1 MKHIV
6 LKLFIALLFLLPVHW
21 VMADTDVSVN
31 AMPAVDSVIPSA
43 SIEKAPDSDKV
54 SLDLKGMDVQEVV
67 KMLAAKGNLNVV
79 IGNEVR
85 GKVNI
90 LLKNVN
96 LMDAF
101 EIVLVANDLAYD
113 KRGDIIY
120 VMSQREYEA
129 TYGERFADKTAAR
142 IFQLK
147 FAKAADLGKALSQM
161 KTKIGKIIVDEGS
174 NTLVVIDSPVVM
186 SQISDAVEKMDSST
200 VTKVFS
206 LTYAKAAD
214 IKTKVAETL
223 TPGVGTI
230 QIDERTN
237 KLVVTDLEKKMV
249 KIQEMVTAFDDK
261 LQQVFIESKIIQIT
275 LSDKYKMGVD
285 WGSFFNS
292 LHKSGSIKTA
302 FGLADKDSLTP
313 GAQVLVGSGDPANDY
328 NVMIQAL
335 KTVGDA
341 NLLSSPRITVLNN
354 QEAKILVGKTQPY
367 ATGTVTQGTSTTTTS
382 STLQFI
388 DIGVKLYVTPTV
400 NRDGF
405 ITMKIKPEVSS
416 STEVYTYG
424 SPATTVPIVET
435 TQAETWVTVK
445 DGTTIMI
452 AGLIKDERKN
462 SVDKVPLLG
471 DIPFIKNAFRKTNK
485 EVLKQELV
493 LFLTPHIVTGESD
506 YLEAPQT
513 PPMGEKKFTVSPDSV
528 FEKRPRVDMNPAM
541 FKEAKKVSSKVQGVG
556 ASETVK
562 TMIPAVP
569 DEYYYQVKEKIADR
583 ITVPKGKDFDAHKG
597 KVTVQFVLSS
607 KGVLVGVPDVLMSSN
622 DLLSATVVK
631 AVAAAAPF
639 AAFPG
644 EPGQNDKRF
653 VVDIDLE

>member
-1 MKHIV
+1 MI
-6 LKLFIALLFLLPVHW
+6 
-21 VMADTDVSVN
+21 
-31 AMPAVDSVIPSA
+31 
-43 SIEKAPDSDKV
+43 
-54 SLDLKGMDVQEVV
+54 
-67 KMLAAKGNLNVV
+67 
-79 IGNEVR
+79 
-85 GKVNI
+85 
-90 LLKNVN
+90 
-96 LMDAF
+96 
-101 EIVLVANDLAYD
+101 
-113 KRGDIIY
+113 
-120 VMSQREYEA
+120 
-129 TYGERFADKTAAR
+129 
-142 IFQLK
+142 
-147 FAKAADLGKALSQM
+147 
-161 KTKIGKIIVDEGS
+161 TKIGRIIVDEGS
-174 NTLVVIDSPVVM
+174 NTLVVMDSPVFM
-186 SQISDAVEKMDSST
+186 PQIIETVEKLDSPT

-214 IKTKVAETL
+214 IKSKIADLL
-223 TPGVGTI
+223 TPGVGAM

-237 KLVVTDLEKKMV
+237 KIMVTDLEKKMS
-249 KIQEMVTAFDDK
+249 KIQQMVTAFDDK

-275 LSDKYKMGVD
+275 LSDKYKLGVD

-292 LHKSGSIKTA
+292 LHKSGSIKSA
-302 FGLADKDSLTP
+302 FGLADKDTVTP
-313 GAQVLVGSGDPANDY
+313 GAQVLVGSGDPSNDY

-462 SVDKVPLLG
+462 SVDKIPFLG
-471 DIPFIKNAFRKTNK
+471 DIPIIKNAFRKTSK
-485 EVLKQELV
+485 EILKQELV

-506 YLEAPQT
+506 YLESPQT
-513 PPMGEKKFTVSPDSV
+513 PPMGEKKFTVPEDSV
-528 FEKRPRVDMNPAM
+528 FEKRTKVDVNPGL
-541 FKEAKKVSSKVQGVG
+541 FKGEKSSTQGAPLS
-556 ASETVK
+556 ASNMAAGWSIKTVV
-562 TMIPAVP
+562 PAEP
-569 DEYYYQVKEKIADR
+569 GEYYYLVKEKIADHIR
-583 ITVPKGKDFDAHKG
+583 VSNSKGSEAQKG
-597 KVTVQFVLSS
+597 IVTVQFVLSPD
-607 KGVLVGVPDVLMSSN
+607 GTITETPEVLKTTNPSLDEIVIM
-622 DLLSATVVK
+622 

-639 AAFPG
+639 PAFPG
-644 EPGQNDKRF
+644 EGEQKDKRF
-653 VVDIDLE
+653 VVDIAFE